1 MSGLDS
7 ALDAIA
13 QTPQLLVALDFD
25 GVLAPLVDQPGD
37 AVMLPESHRAIE
49 RLVDLNQTSV
59 ALVSGRPLE
68 SLIRLAKVPENVLM
82 IGSHGVEMRLESGVV
97 AVSLDDDELA
107 TLDRFYRSLRKIATG
122 SPGIYIETKPTGHA
136 VHTRRVSPKETER
149 VHAAVLEA
157 AKDISADFTVR
168 HGKDIL
174 EFSVRGATKGD
185 GVQLLKKR
193 VAASAALY
201 AGDDVTDE
209 DAFAVL
215 GDGDLGIKVGP
226 GDTLARYRV
235 ADAHEFAATLTR
247 LANARAIGR

>member
-1 MSGLDS
+1 MTELDV
-7 ALDAIA
+7 AIDAIA
-13 QTPQLLVALDFD
+13 QTPRLLVALDFD
-25 GVLAPLVDQPGD
+25 GVLAPFVDQPGD
-37 AVMLPESHRAIE
+37 AVMLPESHRAIG
-49 RLVDLNQTSV
+49 RLAKLNQTAV
-59 ALVSGRPLE
+59 ALVSGRSLE
-68 SLIRLAKVPENVLM
+68 SLIRLAQVPENVLM

-97 AVSLDDDELA
+97 AVSLDNDELA
-107 TLDRFYRSLRKIATG
+107 TLAQFDSSLRKIAAG
-122 SPGIYIETKPTGHA
+122 SPDIYIEAKPTGHA
-136 VHTRRVSPKETER
+136 VHTRRVSLEEAER

-168 HGKDIL
+168 YGKDIL

-185 GVQLLKKR
+185 GIQLLKKR

-215 GDGDLGIKVGP
+215 GERDVGVKVGP

-235 ADAHEFAATLTR
+235 ANPQEFAATLTR
-247 LANARAIGR
+247 LAAARAVAH